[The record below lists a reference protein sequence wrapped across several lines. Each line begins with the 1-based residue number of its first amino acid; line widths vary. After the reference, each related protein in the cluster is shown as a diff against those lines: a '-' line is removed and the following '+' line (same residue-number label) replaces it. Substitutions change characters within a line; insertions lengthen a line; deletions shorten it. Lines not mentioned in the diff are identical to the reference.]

1 MELQQIIDRY
11 QIAFNTIYRS
21 VNTTIKEHVHDDITT
36 DQFSILQHIHRQHA
50 STSTEIANTFGVGKS
65 AITALVNRLFEK
77 DLIIRERDQKDRRIV
92 YLSLTEKGTELVKQT
107 QAEVYRFISD
117 KLSNFSENDVEAFLN
132 ALEKLA
138 NLMENN

>member
-1 MELQQIIDRY
+1 MLELQKYLDRY
-11 QIAFNTIYRS
+11 QVAFNTIYRS

-36 DQFSILQHIHRQHA
+36 DQFSVLQHIHRQQT

-77 DLIIRERDQKDRRIV
+77 KLIVRKRDQKDRRVV
-92 YLSLTEKGTELVKQT
+92 YLSLTEKGIELVKQT
-107 QAEVYRFISD
+107 EDEVYRFISE
-117 KLSNFSENDVEAFLN
+117 KLSHFSESDVEAFLN

-138 NLMENN
+138 NLMEE

>member
-1 MELQQIIDRY
+1 LELQQIIDRY
-11 QIAFNTIYRS
+11 QIAFNTIYRN

-36 DQFSILQHIHRQHA
+36 DQFSILQHIYRQGA

-65 AITALVNRLFEK
+65 AVTALVNRLYEK
-77 DLIIRERDQKDRRIV
+77 NLIIRERDQKDRRIV

-107 QAEVYRFISD
+107 EVEIYRYISE
-117 KLSNFSENDVEAFLN
+117 KLSYFSESDVDAFLN

-138 NLMENN
+138 SLMEK